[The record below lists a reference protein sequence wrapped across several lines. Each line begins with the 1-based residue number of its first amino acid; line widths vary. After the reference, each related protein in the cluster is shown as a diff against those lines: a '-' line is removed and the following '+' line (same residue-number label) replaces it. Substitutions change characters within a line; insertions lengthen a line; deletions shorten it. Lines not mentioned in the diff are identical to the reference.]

1 MLKIFPFFIGWR
13 YFRAGNSTNLIS
25 FISLM
30 AISGLVLGVALLILV
45 MSIMNG
51 FERELQGKIL
61 GSIPH
66 IQISKTNGID
76 NLSGLIDLIEKDKNV
91 VSTIPFSEIDGLLT
105 SNGNAMPVQMLG
117 IDILKSNDFIG
128 NFVAVDL
135 IKSIRNDDNK
145 FLLAK
150 GVANKLSLQAG
161 DNVVLIVPQF
171 NPLENTKL
179 TPKIVSFEVGG
190 VFATKTS
197 LDQKLVI
204 GSLSK
209 VTDIIG
215 LSHPQGIRIKLANI
229 FNARET
235 GYRLLSSLSENY
247 YFSDWIQTHGNLYE
261 AIKMSRKM
269 IILLVFFVIA
279 IAVFNVVSM
288 LMMTVVDKHSDIA
301 VLKTQGARNSDIT
314 MIFLTQGFLI
324 GTIGSVLGAAL
335 GILGSLNAPFII
347 NKIESIFEFSLLD
360 SSVYPIDY
368 LPSSLVWSDVFLVV
382 SVAIILNLLVTI
394 YPSLKAAKLS
404 PANELKYY

>member
-1 MLKIFPFFIGWR
+1 
-13 YFRAGNSTNLIS
+13 
-25 FISLM
+25 
-30 AISGLVLGVALLILV
+30 
-45 MSIMNG
+45 
-51 FERELQGKIL
+51 
-61 GSIPH
+61 
-66 IQISKTNGID
+66 
-76 NLSGLIDLIEKDKNV
+76 LIEKDKNV
-91 VSTIPFSEIDGLLT
+91 VSTIPFSEIDGMLT

-135 IKSIRNDDNK
+135 IESIRNDDNK

-150 GVANKLSLQAG
+150 GVANKLSLRAG
-161 DNVVLIVPQF
+161 DNVVLIVPQY
-171 NPLENTKL
+171 NPAENTKL

-197 LDQKLVI
+197 LDQKLVL

-235 GYRLLSSLSENY
+235 GYRLLSSLPENY
-247 YFSDWIQTHGNLYE
+247 YFSDWIQTHGNLHE

-301 VLKTQGARNSDIT
+301 ILKTQGARNSDIT

-404 PANELKYY
+404 PANELKYD